1 MAILDQV
8 PGLTPVHDEEA
19 AVKYLVFDTNQW
31 VSYDDATTFKQ
42 KLDWANSIGFG
53 GSLIWAADTDDD
65 KYSAMSGLVGKS
77 VSHPDLSIKAFA
89 NTPVTIAQNLIGENG
104 QDCVR
109 QTDCVNPNIVRCPNG
124 QHAVGYD
131 QLNCGVSKLSYRS
144 RLMK

>member
-8 PGLTPVHDEEA
+8 PGLTPVYDDVA
-19 AVKYLVFDTNQW
+19 AVKYLVFDTDQW

-65 KYSAMSGLVGKS
+65 KYSAISGLVGKS
-77 VSHPDLSIKAFA
+77 VSHPDLSIKTFA
-89 NTPVTIAQNLIGENG
+89 NTPVTVAQNLIGQNG

-109 QTDCVNPNIVRCPNG
+109 LTSCVDPTKIRCPDG
-124 QHAVGYD
+124 MHAAGFD
-131 QLNCGVSKLSYRS
+131 QGNCGVKQS
-144 RLMK
+144 LMQI